1 MRNEVKFYVMERG
14 WDDVMEKAFSIV
26 EQKYDLKLTTGIES
40 F

>member
-26 EQKYDLKLTTGIES
+26 EQKYENEPTVWAV